1 VARRRAALHNATA
14 AGRDT
19 IQHRAALAKEPPMTP
34 QPRDLRLPSGSLRIL
49 RVGPEGGALVLCVPG
64 LSANAR
70 SFDTI
75 AAALAG
81 AGRQV
86 VALDLRGRG
95 FSPATAPGSHGWLH
109 HAEDVLEV
117 ATQLG
122 AEEFDLVGHS
132 MGAFVA
138 MQAAALAAGRLRR
151 VVVIDAVG
159 PPEAAVIPPILASV
173 QRLGVTFPSA
183 DAYWES
189 IRARGAV
196 WPENLWEAHS
206 RYELEPVPGGVR
218 ARTSPAAV
226 IEDLTYGAS
235 HDATRLWPS
244 LSMPTL
250 LVRAARPLPPTP
262 GFVVAAALR
271 DAFIAAVPSAR
282 AVDVDANHYGVMG
295 HPESV
300 RAIKDFLG
308 P

>member
-1 VARRRAALHNATA
+1 
-14 AGRDT
+14 
-19 IQHRAALAKEPPMTP
+19 MTP
-34 QPRDLRLPSGSLRIL
+34 EPRDLRLSSGSLRAL
-49 RVGPEGGALVLCVPG
+49 RVGPERGAVVLCVPG

-70 SFDTI
+70 SFDVI
-75 AAALAG
+75 AAALAR

-138 MQAAALAAGRLRR
+138 MQAAALAAARLRR
-151 VVVIDAVG
+151 VVLIDAVG
-159 PPEAAVIPPILASV
+159 PPEPAVIPPILASV
-173 QRLGVTFPSA
+173 QRLGQTFPSV

-196 WPENLWEAHS
+196 APEDLWEAHS

-226 IEDLTYGAS
+226 VEDLTYGAAN
-235 HDATRLWPS
+235 DATRLWPA
-244 LSMPTL
+244 LRMPTL
-250 LVRAARPLPPTP
+250 LVRAARPLPPTE
-262 GFVVAAALR
+262 GFVVAPALR
-271 DAFIAAVPSAR
+271 DAFLVAVPA
-282 AVDVDANHYGVMG
+282 ACAIDVDANHYGVMG
-295 HPESV
+295 HAETSK
-300 RAIKDFLG
+300 AIMHFLSW
-308 P
+308 